1 MIVFSPYITGNV
13 ATIFSFKKFCNENMS
28 NCMIVFLFI
37 AICIYYHTLSAQAL
51 LLFLF
56 LVLLLRFLPE
66 LTNSINDRH
75 KACMAPRQVSLKGR
89 EPYHFIIRVLIII
102 FMP

>member
-13 ATIFSFKKFCNENMS
+13 ATIFSLKKFCNENMS
-28 NCMIVFLFI
+28 NCMIVYFFI
-37 AICIYYHTLSAQAL
+37 AICIYYHTLSAQVL
-51 LLFLF
+51 LLFL
-56 LVLLLRFLPE
+56 LLLFLPE